1 MLLAFIMDVIVY
13 LKSHRID
20 IAGDSGNEPKEIP
33 LEDKTENLLKMPT
46 KLFQDVDDDQNTKIA
61 V

>member
-1 MLLAFIMDVIVY
+1 MLLAFVMDVIVY

-33 LEDKTENLLKMPT
+33 LEDKTEDFLKT
-46 KLFQDVDDDQNTKIA
+46 STILFQDIDDDQNTKVA